1 MRFFGSALI
10 GLVFTHSL
18 ASFAAVP
25 CEERHGALDFG
36 SGTTKAFAAVVDVCQ
51 KKIVEVLLDE
61 RMPLAL
67 NEALEKSAT
76 QEIPAEIIDGAIPH
90 FKRLMLKMKELNV
103 STVKAVATSVFRV
116 AKNGAATAQRISQA
130 LQIPVE
136 VISQEKEAEL
146 GYWSALAQKNI
157 PAGEKVIVWDIG
169 GGSMQMYA
177 RWKNKVHVFQ
187 GNLASVTFKNE
198 ILQVLQFKDP
208 KRVSSPNPLARQR
221 EAAVQLAKNH
231 AYLHVPSFFKEHAQ
245 KARWLGV
252 GGVLSMSV
260 QRQVKK
266 GAAEFNSEELA
277 ETLKIRSVLSDAQ
290 IESDYHVT
298 DISNL
303 ALVLGYMQALK
314 IPQVETVQASLGQG
328 LIYSGLQKR

>member
-1 MRFFGSALI
+1 M
-10 GLVFTHSL
+10 
-18 ASFAAVP
+18 
-25 CEERHGALDFG
+25 
-36 SGTTKAFAAVVDVCQ
+36 
-51 KKIVEVLLDE
+51 
-61 RMPLAL
+61 
-67 NEALEKSAT
+67 
-76 QEIPAEIIDGAIPH
+76 
-90 FKRLMLKMKELNV
+90 
-103 STVKAVATSVFRV
+103 
-116 AKNGAATAQRISQA
+116 
-130 LQIPVE
+130 
-136 VISQEKEAEL
+136 
-146 GYWSALAQKNI
+146 
-157 PAGEKVIVWDIG
+157 
-169 GGSMQMYA
+169 
-177 RWKNKVHVFQ
+177 
-187 GNLASVTFKNE
+187 
-198 ILQVLQFKDP
+198 
-208 KRVSSPNPLARQR
+208 SSPNPLARQR

>member
-1 MRFFGSALI
+1 MKVFRFALI
-10 GLVFTHSL
+10 SFVLSCCL
-18 ASFAAVP
+18 SSFAAAP
-25 CEERHGALDFG
+25 CEERRGAMDFG

-67 NEALEKSAT
+67 NEALEKSPA
-76 QEIPAEIIDGAIPH
+76 QEIPSEIIDSAIPH
-90 FKRLMLKMKELNV
+90 FKRFLLKMKELNV
-103 STVKAVATSVFRV
+103 SSVKAVATSVFRV
-116 AKNGAATAQRISQA
+116 AKNGAVTAKRISAA

-177 RWKNKVHVFQ
+177 RWKDKVHVYQ

-198 ILQVLQFKDP
+198 ILHVLQFKDP
-208 KRVSSPNPLARQR
+208 KKVSSPNPFARQR

-231 AYLHVPSFFKEHAQ
+231 AYLNVPSFFKEHA
-245 KARWLGV
+245 KEGRWLGV
-252 GGVLSMSV
+252 GGVLSLSV

-266 GAAEFNSEELA
+266 TASEFNSEELA
-277 ETLKIRSVLSDAQ
+277 ETLKARSALTDAQ
-290 IESDYHVT
+290 IESDYRVT

-303 ALVLGYMQALK
+303 ALVLGYMQALG